1 MVVVD
6 VSAAL
11 RHADLNLLL
20 SLNAL
25 LEQRHV
31 TRAAES
37 IGIGQPAMSAALARL
52 RRLFGDPLLVRSGRV
67 LELTPMGQA
76 LVEPL
81 HAALTGLEQLLATT
95 PGFDPSVDSRTFTV
109 VASDYVTLV
118 LLRPLLELLYR
129 EAPGVVVNVVPVDGA
144 TAVQLERSQVD
155 LVIMPRELPGTGMA
169 GFPHRALFTDRYV
182 PVVWTLNHDVGDV
195 LDRAAMQRLPYVR
208 YNAVSGGPAYVD
220 VQLRELG
227 IEPKVA
233 LSTLSFTLVPS
244 LLPGTSLFAFV
255 HERLVAASHLRRDLK
270 ILDTPIKLAPIVET
284 MYWHPVLHS
293 DPAHQWLRER
303 LVTLAGNL

>member
-1 MVVVD
+1 MASVD

-20 SLNAL
+20 PLNAL

-31 TRAAES
+31 TRAAEV

-52 RRLFGDPLLVRSGRV
+52 RRMFDDPLLVRSGRV

-76 LVEPL
+76 LVEPV
-81 HAALTGLEQLLATT
+81 HAALAGLEHLFATT
-95 PGFDPSVDSRTFTV
+95 PRFDPAVDSRSFTV

-155 LVIMPRELPGTGMA
+155 LVVMPRELATGMA
-169 GFPHRALFTDRYV
+169 TFPHRALFTDRYV
-182 PVVWTLNHDVGDV
+182 PVVWNQNRDVGDV
-195 LDRAAMQRLPYVR
+195 LDRAAMERLPYVR
-208 YNAVSGGPAYVD
+208 YNAAGGPAAYVD

-227 IEPKVA
+227 IAPRVA

-255 HERLVAASHLRRDLK
+255 HERLVAASHVRRDLR
-270 ILDTPIKLAPIVET
+270 ILQTPVPLAPIIET

-293 DPAHQWLRER
+293 DPAHQWLREC
-303 LVTLAGNL
+303 VSTLAANL

>member
-1 MVVVD
+1 MAAVD
-6 VSAAL
+6 VSGAL

-20 SLNAL
+20 PLNAL

-31 TRAAES
+31 TRAAQAV
-37 IGIGQPAMSAALARL
+37 GIGQPAMSAALARL
-52 RRLFGDPLLVRSGRV
+52 RRLFDDPLLVRSGRV

-76 LVEPL
+76 LLEPV
-81 HAALTGLEQLLATT
+81 HTALTSLEQLFATK
-95 PGFDPSVDSRTFTV
+95 PRFDPAVDSRTFTV

-144 TAVQLERSQVD
+144 TAAQLGRSQVD

-169 GFPHRALFTDRYV
+169 GFPHRALFSDRYV
-182 PVVWTLNHDVGDV
+182 PVVWSQNRDVGDV
-195 LDRAAMQRLPYVR
+195 LDRAAMERLPYIR
-208 YNAVSGGPAYVD
+208 YNAVVGGPAHID
-220 VQLRELG
+220 VALSALG

-270 ILDTPIKLAPIVET
+270 ILQTPVSLPPLVET
-284 MYWHPVLHS
+284 MYWHPVLHG
-293 DPAHQWLRER
+293 DPAHQWLREC
-303 LVTLAGNL
+303 VATLAANL